1 MILPNPFFRILDV
14 IETQI
19 QPILYFRPIYYPR
32 FSDPDP
38 HLPGFGIRISPISNF
53 RIRIHIAK
61 TRIRTLSR
69 SSNILFLSLLILR
82 VPTVSQTCFYSR
94 VQYSVVECK
103 ICSTYVDL
111 RLQPVWHFAL
121 SAVCKIACEKACKL
135 ISVMYLNAYLPS
147 LPLCSLSLS
156 VHPTQNSAFC
166 TSFLCAKLQILCINS
181 LVLFGRGRQEK
192 IGSIFGAERERVF
205 CTR

>member
-19 QPILYFRPIYYPR
+19 QPILYFRLIYYPR

-147 LPLCSLSLS
+147 LPLRSLSLS
-156 VHPTQNSAFC
+156 LFTRHKTRRFVHLFCVQNCRFYA
-166 TSFLCAKLQILCINS
+166 
-181 LVLFGRGRQEK
+181 
-192 IGSIFGAERERVF
+192 
-205 CTR
+205 